1 MLTSTFCPK
10 CNHQLTLSPTN
21 PSPLYQNHL
30 GSQPASNSTHH
41 LQDCSEAM
49 IRPLQVCSNSVH
61 QPFQDCSKSVHQPL
75 QDCSKAMIHP
85 LQNCSKSMSQ
95 PFRDFSNVVLN
106 VEVSLKLE
114 LPQRCLSDNVTVVS
128 KALQC
133 GGGIVTSADL
143 ENTESST
150 SSTTHLEKNC
160 QSDVRHVRSIEST
173 YPIGGDENRSFA
185 LARSSPTNTNV
196 IRLNHCGLS
205 VTAMPLNIPMS
216 REICQRD
223 LDTLSGTV
231 TALRLSGFY
240 YESISQQKALDLLVN
255 KSPGTFLVRNSSN
268 PQHIF
273 ALSVQTLKGPTSVRL
288 NYLNG
293 LFYFDCDDHL
303 HDKIAKFPCVLQLI
317 EHYIR
322 NASRSLSSGRNEKQQ
337 VWLDYF
343 TRKYYSKILLVKPVR
358 KEIPKLQHLCRSSI
372 FRNNVHVSSHSIP
385 FSLVCYLK
393 EYPYF
398 V

>member
-10 CNHQLTLSPTN
+10 CNHQLILPPPE
-21 PSPLYQNHL
+21 PSPFYPNHL
-30 GSQPASNSTHH
+30 ASPPPNNSTH
-41 LQDCSEAM
+41 L
-49 IRPLQVCSNSVH
+49 L
-61 QPFQDCSKSVHQPL
+61 QDCSKSMIPPLQDCNKPMIHTTLQDCSKSMCPPL
-75 QDCSKAMIHP
+75 QDCSKATF
-85 LQNCSKSMSQ
+85 Q
-95 PFRDFSNVVLN
+95 PFRDCSNVVVN

-114 LPQRCLSDNVTVVS
+114 LPQRCLPDNVTVVS

-133 GGGIVTSADL
+133 GGGIVTSADNL
-143 ENTESST
+143 ENIDTPPTPSA
-150 SSTTHLEKNC
+150 THLERHP
-160 QSDVRHVRSIEST
+160 SDGRHVRSIEST
-173 YPIGGDENRSFA
+173 YPIGADENRSFG
-185 LARSSPTNTNV
+185 LATRSSSTNNTNV
-196 IRLNHCGLS
+196 IRLNQCGLS

-223 LDTLSGTV
+223 LDTLGATV
-231 TALRLSGFY
+231 KALRLSGFY
-240 YESISQQKALDLLVN
+240 YESLSQQKALELLTN

-273 ALSVQTLKGPTSVRL
+273 ALSVQTMKGPTSVRL

-343 TRKYYSKILLVKPVR
+343 TRKYYSKILLVKPAR

-372 FRNNVHVSSHSIP
+372 FRNNVQVSSHSIP